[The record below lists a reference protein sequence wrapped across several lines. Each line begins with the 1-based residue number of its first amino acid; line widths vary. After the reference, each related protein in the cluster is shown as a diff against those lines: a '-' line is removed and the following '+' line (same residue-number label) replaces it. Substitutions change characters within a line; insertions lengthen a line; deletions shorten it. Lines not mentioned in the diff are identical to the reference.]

1 MAVNQIVGAVAS
13 ALKSRFGLSVYQD
26 QVEQG
31 LKRPCFYLAILSVSM
46 EPVPR
51 RGTALSVLLDVHY
64 FPKTDGDHAET
75 AGMAAFL
82 LQALEVIPLPDGGAM
97 RGVNRQAEE
106 TDGVL
111 HGMVRYTILL
121 KESEKIPEMEIL
133 QLKSNERSD

>member
-1 MAVNQIVGAVAS
+1 MT
-13 ALKSRFGLSVYQD
+13 
-26 QVEQG
+26 
-31 LKRPCFYLAILSVSM
+31 
-46 EPVPR
+46 PVP
-51 RGTALSVLLDVHY
+51 GKGNELSVLLDVHY

-75 AGMAAFL
+75 AEMAASL
-82 LQALEVIPLPDGGAM
+82 LQALEVIPLPNGGAI

>member
-1 MAVNQIVGAVAS
+1 MAVNKIVGAVAS

-31 LKRPCFYLAILSVSM
+31 LKRPCFYLTILSVSM

-75 AGMAAFL
+75 AGMAASL

-111 HGMVRYTILL
+111 HGTVQYTILL
-121 KESEKIPEMEIL
+121 KESGKIPEMEIL

>member
-1 MAVNQIVGAVAS
+1 MAVNKIVGAVAS
-13 ALKSRFGLSVYQD
+13 VLKSRFGLSVYQD

-46 EPVPR
+46 EPAPG

-64 FPKTDGDHAET
+64 FPETEGDHAET
-75 AGMAAFL
+75 AGMAASL

-111 HGMVRYTILL
+111 HGTVRYTILL

>member
-1 MAVNQIVGAVAS
+1 MAVNKIVGAVAS

-46 EPVPR
+46 EPAPG

-75 AGMAAFL
+75 AGMAASL

-111 HGMVRYTILL
+111 HGMVRYTILF

>member
-1 MAVNQIVGAVAS
+1 MAVNKIVGAVAL

-46 EPVPR
+46 EPAPG

-75 AGMAAFL
+75 AGMTAPL
-82 LQALEVIPLPDGGAM
+82 LQTLEVIPLPDGGAM

-111 HGMVRYTILL
+111 HGTVRYTILL